1 VPQLDAGERCEG
13 SGASSELGW
22 IEQYSVQTTP
32 QPPSA
37 LVSRM
42 AATLLGWLY
51 PMPVQWG
58 TW

>member
-1 VPQLDAGERCEG
+1 MSSHSECEG

-42 AATLLGWLY
+42 AATLLGRLY

>member
-1 VPQLDAGERCEG
+1 MSLSSHSDAHGRGE
-13 SGASSELGW
+13 SSELGW

-42 AATLLGWLY
+42 AATVFGRLK